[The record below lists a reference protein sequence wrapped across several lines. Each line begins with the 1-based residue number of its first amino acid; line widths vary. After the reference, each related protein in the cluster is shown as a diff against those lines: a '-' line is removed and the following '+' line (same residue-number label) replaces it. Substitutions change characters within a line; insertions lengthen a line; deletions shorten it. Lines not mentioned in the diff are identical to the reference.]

1 MGAKRSDNF
10 THDPAGDSA
19 GNSASNSAGRF
30 QAIYAAYLPRL
41 YGYVAARVD
50 DAAEAED
57 LVSEIF
63 LKAVKHFDQLQAAD
77 ALTTWLFTIAR
88 RTVADHY
95 RRRGQPAI
103 PYDALED
110 APADDLLPDAVLAR
124 AENDARIRQLVRT
137 LPPRRQEVLVLR
149 FFAGLRNH
157 EIARVLELD
166 EHTVASHL
174 TRGLKDLY
182 ARYQA
187 LEVEER
193 EDADGTR

>member
-1 MGAKRSDNF
+1 VSAKRTD
-10 THDPAGDSA
+10 TYTADRVQ
-19 GNSASNSAGRF
+19 RF

-63 LKAVKHFDQLQAAD
+63 LKAVKHFDQLHASE

-88 RTVADHY
+88 HTLADYY
-95 RRRGQPAI
+95 RRRGLPAV

-110 APADDLLPDAVLAR
+110 APADDPLPDVQVTR
-124 AENDARIRQLVRT
+124 AENAALIRQLVKT
-137 LPPRRQEVLVLR
+137 LPLRRQEVLILR

-157 EIARVLELD
+157 EIAQVLDLD

-174 TRGLKDLY
+174 SRGLKDLY
-182 ARYQA
+182 QRYQA
-187 LEVEER
+187 LEVEEKDNVDR
-193 EDADGTR
+193 T

>member
-1 MGAKRSDNF
+1 MKRSDNF
-10 THDPAGDSA
+10 THDPAGGVTGDSA
-19 GNSASNSAGRF
+19 GDSAGRF
-30 QAIYAAYLPRL
+30 QTVYTAYLPRL

-95 RRRGQPAI
+95 RRRRLPAV

-110 APADDLLPDAVLAR
+110 APADDPLPDVVLAR
-124 AENDARIRQLVRT
+124 AENAAHIRQLVRT

-174 TRGLKDLY
+174 ARGLKDLY

-187 LEVEER
+187 SEVEER